1 MLKIFLT
8 FIFITYFLT
17 GCFSEEQK
25 QTIKNNRIELGNVKI
40 NYYSDKSVTSL
51 EIPPDL
57 TSPSYE
63 NSFRLNDYVNNVDS
77 NTINLTNKESETV
90 SNEKILNIKSD
101 ISVMK
106 SGSRR
111 WLVVDKDPDLIWDLS
126 KQFLKEKGFVI
137 KKIDKKIGVM
147 ETDYLENKPVIPGK
161 SLGVIRSLFAS
172 SIDNVSYT
180 LPSVDKYK
188 IRIEPIES
196 GSKSEVHL
204 SISSMKEVV
213 NNSGNVE
220 STIWQEKE
228 KDVSLETE
236 MLYLL
241 MVYLGGE
248 SAEAREK
255 IINAKETEKIIV
267 TLSNSFNGYK
277 KLTFKQNILDTWDN
291 LAWALLELN
300 IQVEDK
306 DIKEKAFYIKAVG
319 DDIGLMSKLLGTEA
333 ISQQYQI
340 SLKEIDKSTTEIYFN
355 DLEEKN
361 ESSTKNLNFE
371 IFEKIH
377 KLFN

>member
-8 FIFITYFLT
+8 LIFITYFLT

-204 SISSMKEVV
+204 SLSSMKEVV
-213 NNSGNVE
+213 KNSGNVE

>member
-204 SISSMKEVV
+204 SLSSMKEVV
-213 NNSGNVE
+213 KNSGNVE

>member
-8 FIFITYFLT
+8 LIFITYFLT

-204 SISSMKEVV
+204 SLSSMKEVV
-213 NNSGNVE
+213 KNSGNVE

-319 DDIGLMSKLLGTEA
+319 DDIGLMSKLLGAEA

>member
-172 SIDNVSYT
+172 SIDNVSYA

-204 SISSMKEVV
+204 SLSSMKEVV
-213 NNSGNVE
+213 KNSGNVE

-319 DDIGLMSKLLGTEA
+319 DDIGLMSKLLGSEA

>member
-8 FIFITYFLT
+8 LIFITYFLT

-213 NNSGNVE
+213 KNSGNVE

-319 DDIGLMSKLLGTEA
+319 DDIGLMSKLLGAEA

>member
-213 NNSGNVE
+213 KNSGNVE

>member
-204 SISSMKEVV
+204 SLSSMKEVV
-213 NNSGNVE
+213 KNSGNVE

-319 DDIGLMSKLLGTEA
+319 DDIGLMSKLLGAEA

>member
-172 SIDNVSYT
+172 SIDNVSYA

-204 SISSMKEVV
+204 SLSSMKEVV
-213 NNSGNVE
+213 KNSGNVE

-319 DDIGLMSKLLGTEA
+319 DDVGLMSKLLGSEA

>member
-63 NSFRLNDYVNNVDS
+63 NSFRLNDYVDNVDS

-188 IRIEPIES
+188 IRIEPVES

-204 SISSMKEVV
+204 SLSSMKEVV
-213 NNSGNVE
+213 KNSGNVE

-319 DDIGLMSKLLGTEA
+319 DDIGLMSKLLGSEA

>member
-8 FIFITYFLT
+8 LIFITYFLT

-319 DDIGLMSKLLGTEA
+319 DDIGLMSKLLGAEA

>member
-188 IRIEPIES
+188 IRIEPVES

-204 SISSMKEVV
+204 SLSSMKEVV
-213 NNSGNVE
+213 KNSGNVE

-319 DDIGLMSKLLGTEA
+319 DDIGLMSKLLGSEA

>member
-8 FIFITYFLT
+8 LIFITYFLT